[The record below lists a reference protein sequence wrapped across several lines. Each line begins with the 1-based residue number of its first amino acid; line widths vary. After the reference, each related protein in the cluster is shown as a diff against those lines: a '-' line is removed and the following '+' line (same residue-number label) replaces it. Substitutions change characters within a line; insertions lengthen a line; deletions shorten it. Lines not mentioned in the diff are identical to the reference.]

1 MTQNKLNIQST
12 EEENK
17 KKAPSETGN
26 NDINQSNVSD
36 YSQNNINLQ
45 DMIPEKFID
54 SKTGEINWMALVK
67 SYLALEK
74 KMSSREPMNSTTSF
88 GVRPNSPEEYQIQLK
103 SNLMNIDPEI
113 NKRLFD
119 LGFTNEQIQ
128 AVYDLAAEKVIPMI
142 QELSL
147 DYKADREL
155 ADLEKEFGGPE
166 RFNAIARQLSS
177 WGEKNLDKSLFNVL
191 ASNKDGI
198 LALYKMMCNHQ
209 ESPVL
214 PQQSIQPPVDSE
226 ETLRRLMQDPKYWKQ
241 QDPEL
246 VKRIEDGFKRLYG

>member
-1 MTQNKLNIQST
+1 MTQNKINIKPVKENEDPTITEAEKEST
-12 EEENK
+12 QESGDTDQPLDEM
-17 KKAPSETGN
+17 
-26 NDINQSNVSD
+26 
-36 YSQNNINLQ
+36 NLQ
-45 DMIPEKFID
+45 DIVPAKFINP
-54 SKTGEINWMALVK
+54 KTGEINWMALIK

-74 KMSSREPMNSTTSF
+74 KMSSRGQPAVGSF
-88 GVRPNSPEEYQIQLK
+88 GTRPNSPEEYQIQLK

-113 NKRLFD
+113 NQRLFE

-166 RFNAIARQLSS
+166 RFNTIARQLSS
-177 WGEKNLDKSLFNVL
+177 WGEKNLDKSLFDVL
-191 ASNKDGI
+191 ASNKEGI
-198 LALYKMMCNHQ
+198 LALYKMMCNKQ

-214 PQQSIQPPVDSE
+214 PQQSIQTPVDSE